1 MSDLVEGWGGMDA
14 SLLLGSCRSDKLLA
28 KLLQKVRLPGVPVCQ
43 ASIDALVR
51 VYRLVYVTVMMSF

>member
-1 MSDLVEGWGGMDA
+1 MPACFWAPAGG
-14 SLLLGSCRSDKLLA
+14 DKLLA